1 MLRRPVPLSPV
12 AALAALA
19 GLVALACSEAHAD
32 GASLYAER
40 CASCHGADGQAQ
52 TPVGRALSI
61 PAFEGKRY
69 SSESIAKLL
78 AESKSHESLA
88 ITLPDAELAALV
100 AHLDTLAD

>member
-1 MLRRPVPLSPV
+1 MSRRQSLLVSV
-12 AALAALA
+12 SALA
-19 GLVALACSEAHAD
+19 GLAGLACNEARAD

-40 CASCHGADGQAQ
+40 CASCHGVDGKAQ

-61 PAFEGKRY
+61 ASFEGKRY

-78 AESKSHESLA
+78 AESESHKSLA
-88 ITLPDAELAALV
+88 ITLADAELAALV